1 MCTDQ
6 ETSSSQT
13 PVILYMGEGVNSTAP
28 VCSCQLQSQMDF
40 YVTLKRFK
48 PTNDNPRPGSV
59 LINVEFH
66 MTINNTSVNM
76 SYGLDLPTMQN
87 DLTGSDC
94 LIHSGNS
101 SQSIIPESCWNYTT
115 ERTITLEAFQNLTQ
129 NGHLYLSV
137 FGAGN
142 INFTCKSKSEEESF
156 RGNDILNLQ
165 TTTTSHLYNASP
177 STSPN
182 PSPSPGASP
191 TSMAHGENGTMIAG
205 IIMLCLA
212 FVVLGAAVI
221 TFGLIYRKKQ
231 LSKKRRQRDRLKAST
246 HMDWTPETV
255 TYEDMDE
262 DLCTKEKSQTTTE
275 NVLKLE
281 TETYALARDP
291 GLDPCTMVSVQ
302 DKSQYDVAHVS
313 VSKVAAPSGD
323 VDEKDDTYDVAACCT
338 NRQQS
343 HLLSDGRY
351 STAATADSHADV
363 SVNHPGHG
371 DEQSLTAAVTSS
383 TSPRGGVRS
392 VEQIAF
398 DEELKT
404 PLDETTSHSL
414 SLVRQNSVEVIS
426 LESCDTGPED
436 GVDSHD
442 ADMHVTEFSEE
453 EFENV
458 PSPKYGQTSDD
469 EEIYVNQMV
478 RKGSYSSDN
487 EGKTLEESTNLSPT
501 RADNK
506 STGLPPLKTR
516 ADNQGTRLPS
526 SKTTA
531 DNQRLSLPPSKT
543 RPDNQRKSVSPSR
556 TRPDNQK
563 KSVSPSRTRPDN
575 QKKSASPSRTRPD
588 NQLGS
593 SPVISNVPFRPVLH
607 SVPSAASTVDDEEIY
622 QNVTSERTNSTA
634 SLLTISSGSDK
645 PYENLIGGRPY
656 EPDPETPACCPPHN
670 ESNSSAVVVV
680 ILPGQDSN
688 PAEEEEPE
696 PMSKTSPQKVGHKH
710 SFSVDEASKIPRPL
724 KRKNRTRSDDTDLL
738 IHPSSSSEEDVL
750 VMVNNNLYEDINK
763 GQLATSNKKPAA
775 QKVIAKTIP
784 DDLQGRVK
792 AQTTL
797 KQQPGPVATSSSNQH
812 LDDDSDE
819 GLVMMENDTY
829 ESLKGCVSIFPS
841 SVASQIRKKVEHDN
855 PKSPLDKNEFF
866 SNKRL

>member
-1 MCTDQ
+1 MEANTLYILLAVTSLGHASRLIPMCTDQ
-6 ETSSSQT
+6 ETNSSQT
-13 PVILYMGEGVNSTAP
+13 PVILYMDEGAKFTAP
-28 VCSCQLQSQMDF
+28 LCSCKLQSQEDF

-48 PTNDNPRPGSV
+48 PTNENLGPGSV
-59 LINVEFH
+59 SIGVTYD
-66 MTINNTSVNM
+66 MTKNNTPAII

-87 DLTGSDC
+87 NLTGSDC

-101 SQSIIPESCWNYTT
+101 SQSIIPQHCWKNTT
-115 ERTITLEAFQNLTQ
+115 ERTITLEAFHNLTQ

-137 FGAGN
+137 FGAG
-142 INFTCKSKSEEESF
+142 
-156 RGNDILNLQ
+156 
-165 TTTTSHLYNASP
+165 
-177 STSPN
+177 
-182 PSPSPGASP
+182 
-191 TSMAHGENGTMIAG
+191 TMIAA

-212 FVVLGAAVI
+212 FVVLGAAVV
-221 TFGLIYRKKQ
+221 TFWLIYRKKQ
-231 LSKKRRQRDRLKAST
+231 LSKKRRKRDRLKAST

-262 DLCTKEKSQTTTE
+262 DLCKKEKSQTTTE

-281 TETYALARDP
+281 TETYALARDT
-291 GLDPCTMVSVQ
+291 GLDPSTMVSVQ

-313 VSKVAAPSGD
+313 VSKVVAPSGD

-343 HLLSDGRY
+343 HLPSDDLYG
-351 STAATADSHADV
+351 TAATADSHADV

-383 TSPRGGVRS
+383 TSTREGVRS
-392 VEQIAF
+392 VEQISS

-414 SLVRQNSVEVIS
+414 SLVRQKSVEVIS

-442 ADMHVTEFSEE
+442 VDMHVSQFVNSVYNSETEVSEE

-458 PSPKYGQTSDD
+458 PSPKYGQESDD
-469 EEIYVNQMV
+469 EEIYVNQIEI
-478 RKGSYSSDN
+478 KGSYSSDN
-487 EGKTLEESTNLSPT
+487 KGKPLEEYTNLSPT
-501 RADNK
+501 RADNQ
-506 STGLPPLKTR
+506 STGLPSLKTR

-543 RPDNQRKSVSPSR
+543 RADNQRKSVSPSR
-556 TRPDNQK
+556 TRPDNH
-563 KSVSPSRTRPDN
+563 
-575 QKKSASPSRTRPD
+575 
-588 NQLGS
+588 LGS

-607 SVPSAASTVDDEEIY
+607 SVSSAASTVDDKEIY

-656 EPDPETPACCPPHN
+656 EPDPETPACPPHN

-680 ILPGQDSN
+680 FLPGQDSN
-688 PAEEEEPE
+688 PAEEDEPE
-696 PMSKTSPQKVGHKH
+696 PMSKTSQPKVGHKH
-710 SFSVDEASKIPRPL
+710 SFSVDESSKIPRPL

-797 KQQPGPVATSSSNQH
+797 KQQPGAVATSSSHRH
-812 LDDDSDE
+812 LDDE
-819 GLVMMENDTY
+819 LVMMENDTY

-866 SNKRL
+866 SNERL